1 MNMRDKA
8 DEVVEEAV
16 NHTHFK
22 TVIARALE
30 CAYEEGAFQEREILR
45 KELTKYKDDSVVAKL
60 LLEKYTEK

>member
-30 CAYEEGAFQEREILR
+30 RAYEEGAFQEREILR
-45 KELTKYKDDSVVAKL
+45 EELTKYGDSVVAKL
-60 LLEKYTEK
+60 LLEKFTEK